1 MEITRTKLRSG
12 DEEIHPQPPLWG
24 SPSSGGDETKQLK
37 RIVPSDAEKAVGQC
51 GTEDHPSAHLARRDL
66 VLQEGVAELDVE
78 QQQEP
83 AGWMAW
89 KKQEAHLKSGSSVP
103 AMVLQRQ
110 AGGTRQCVGYEGAQD
125 VPPLNTPLWNIDD
138 LEWKEPGKQQ
148 LQGSSPTW
156 CFLPHKRVLEFPLRK
171 VALLY
176 QKESIPISR
185 DWEVML
191 KWVGTSKV
199 TKGYLHS
206 FLPLSTMCLPVT
218 SPQFTVPAPTLSRHF
233 FTNLSFLCLKHKE
246 AFLPL
251 NT

>member
-1 MEITRTKLRSG
+1 MKKYIHSLLSEEVHPVEETKLSNWNALCQVMQKR
-12 DEEIHPQPPLWG
+12 LWD
-24 SPSSGGDETKQLK
+24 S
-37 RIVPSDAEKAVGQC
+37 
-51 GTEDHPSAHLARRDL
+51 
-66 VLQEGVAELDVE
+66 VE
-78 QQQEP
+78 QRTIPLPIWHVETLSYRRGLPSQTLSSSKSLLGEWLGKSRKP
-83 AGWMAW
+83 IW
-89 KKQEAHLKSGSSVP
+89 KVAAACPQWSF
-103 AMVLQRQ
+103 RDRR
-110 AGGTRQCVGYEGAQD
+110 GGTRQCVGIEGAQD

-233 FTNLSFLCLKHKE
+233 FTNLSFV
-246 AFLPL
+246 
-251 NT
+251 